1 MEELSKPDTA
11 GTLINEPPNEA
22 PSMAR
27 PTKYDPTIAR
37 LIVAR
42 VALGATRGEAADA
55 AGIALRSVQY
65 WLARGRSGE
74 APFDGFAERL
84 DSAAD
89 QVRRAKVRARYGRE
103 IEISKERWQT
113 FKASRER
120 WWLDRLGPLAFWTR
134 RLSWC
139 EAKGRD
145 HGRTRALG
153 EIGRLVRAEQE
164 RRTQGA

>member
-1 MEELSKPDTA
+1 
-11 GTLINEPPNEA
+11 
-22 PSMAR
+22 MAR

-37 LIVAR
+37 LVVAH

-65 WLARGRSGE
+65 WLARGRRGE

-89 QVRRAKVRARYGRE
+89 AVRRAKVRARYERE
-103 IEISKERWQT
+103 HEVSKERWQA

-120 WWLDRLGPLAFWTR
+120 WYLDRLGPLAFWTR

-139 EAKGRD
+139 EARGRD
-145 HGRTRALG
+145 HGKARALG
-153 EIGRLVRAEQE
+153 EIQGLVRAEQE
-164 RRTQGA
+164 RRTRGT